1 MIGARPH
8 LEALS
13 NEEVAFVVIGGLAMI
28 GHGSSRLTQDLDVC
42 DERSSDNFER
52 IERAMAP
59 FHPRLRDAPP
69 ELPFFFDVRTLKS
82 GLNFTLSTDAGS
94 IDFLGEVAGIGGYR
108 EAVEDAV
115 DASMVGTTFKIL
127 SLDRLERSKR
137 SAGRAKDLLDLA
149 EIAEIRRRL
158 KL

>member
-8 LEALS
+8 LEALT
-13 NEEVAFVVIGGLAMI
+13 NEKVAFVVIGGVAMI
-28 GHGSSRLTQDLDVC
+28 GHGSSRLTQDLDIC
-42 DERSSDNFER
+42 YERSAENFAR

-59 FHPRLRDAPP
+59 FHPRLRNAPP
-69 ELPFFFDVRTLKS
+69 ELPFFFDARSLKS

-94 IDFLGEVAGIGGYR
+94 IDFLGEVAGIGGFR
-108 EAVEDAV
+108 EAIEGAMDANMLGI
-115 DASMVGTTFKIL
+115 SFKIL
-127 SLDRLERSKR
+127 SLDWLERSKR